1 MPEHIGVVHD
11 EVRLPASHEVVL
23 CPLYRCKSTLSVYRS
38 ESRRFRRSSAAHTQA
53 EGGEGKGGGRARPRA
68 GQRACWRC
76 VVVGVL
82 VILCRSV
89 LCAVQA

>member
-1 MPEHIGVVHD
+1 MPKRIGVVHD
-11 EVRLPASHEVVL
+11 ELRLPASHKVVL
-23 CPLYRCKSTLSVYRS
+23 CLLYRCRSTLSVCRS
-38 ESRRFRRSSAAHTQA
+38 RCSYFRRSSAARVQA
-53 EGGEGKGGGRARPRA
+53 EGAEGKGGGRARPRA
-68 GQRACWRC
+68 GRCVCLRC